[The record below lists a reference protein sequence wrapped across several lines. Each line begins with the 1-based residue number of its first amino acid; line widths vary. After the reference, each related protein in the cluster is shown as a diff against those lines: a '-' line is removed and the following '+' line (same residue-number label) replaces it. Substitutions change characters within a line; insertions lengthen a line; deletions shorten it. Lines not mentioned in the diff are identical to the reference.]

1 MAGFLSLLRVRL
13 ELFTVE
19 AHEEV
24 LRLGELLLLGVLAVA
39 FFSLGVGFFSVLI
52 TVALWD
58 SHRLLALAIFST
70 GFLVLAAV
78 AAVGVRR
85 KFRQGTQL
93 FAASL
98 QELQQ
103 DESRLRS

>member
-19 AHEEV
+19 AREEV

-39 FFSLGVGFFSVLI
+39 FFSLGVGFLSVLI

-85 KFRQGTQL
+85 KFCQGTPL